1 MQHPQSP
8 YGSRLREFHARHGI
22 TPDRRP
28 QPHRL
33 KLLPPAGGPPRRMSI
48 LRAVIL
54 GVAASIAFVAWILFC
69 VLVLGVGEITG
80 SQGAPSSSVAP

>member
-1 MQHPQSP
+1 
-8 YGSRLREFHARHGI
+8 
-22 TPDRRP
+22 
-28 QPHRL
+28 
-33 KLLPPAGGPPRRMSI
+33 MSI